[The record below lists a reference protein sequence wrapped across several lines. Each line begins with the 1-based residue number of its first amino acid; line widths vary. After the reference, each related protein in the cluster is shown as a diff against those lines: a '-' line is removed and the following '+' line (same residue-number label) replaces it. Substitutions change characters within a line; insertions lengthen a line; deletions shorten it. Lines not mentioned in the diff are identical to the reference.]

1 MRKIAIVAVV
11 LSAVIAAAAWALDV
25 PGRLGWREDSAHNLT
40 LFGNIDIR
48 QVELGFR
55 VAGRIKAM
63 KFEEGETVAAGT
75 LLAELD
81 TRSYEDNA
89 RAMEA
94 QVAEKDATLQKL
106 QAGPRPAE
114 IAQARANLAER
125 QADVANAQR
134 SFDRARQLR
143 PAGAISQASL
153 DDAQAAKDMAIAR
166 AASAQQALH
175 LLEEG
180 SRAEDIA
187 GARASLSAAQANQA
201 AAQTELADTRLL
213 APADGVVLS
222 RVREPGAIVSP
233 ADVVYVLSLAKPV
246 WARAYVA
253 ESQLGRIHPGLA
265 VTVASDSAPGRAYR
279 AHIGFIS
286 PVAEFTPKSVETAE
300 LRTDL
305 VYRLRVIVDDVDPGL
320 RQGMPVTIH
329 VPIATLAKA
338 E

>member
-1 MRKIAIVAVV
+1 MRKIAVIAGV
-11 LSAVIAAAAWALDV
+11 LLAVIAAAAWAFDV
-25 PGRLGWREDSAHNLT
+25 PGRLGWREDSAHSLT
-40 LFGNIDIR
+40 LYGNIDIR

-63 KFEEGETVAAGT
+63 KFEEGEPVGAGA

-81 TRSYEDNA
+81 TRSYDDNA
-89 RAMEA
+89 RAMDA
-94 QVAEKDATLQKL
+94 QVAEKNATLQKL

-125 QADVANAQR
+125 EADVANAQR

-143 PAGAISQASL
+143 PAGAISQATL
-153 DDAQAAKDMAIAR
+153 DDAQAAKDMAMAR
-166 AASAQQALH
+166 AASAQQALR

-201 AAQTELADTRLL
+201 AAQTELADTQLF
-213 APADGVVLS
+213 APDDGIVLS

-233 ADVVYVLSLAKPV
+233 ADVVYVLSLAKPI
-246 WARAYVA
+246 WARAYIA
-253 ESQLGRIHPGLA
+253 EPQLGRVHPGMA
-265 VTVASDSAPGRAYR
+265 VTIATDSAPGRTYR

-305 VYRLRVIVDDVDPGL
+305 VYRLRVIVDDIDPGL
-320 RQGMPVTIH
+320 RQGMPVTIQ
-329 VPIATLAKA
+329 VPLATPAKA